1 MPRKKNRPQGKAL
14 TVFMAAVTL
23 IIRLCSCF
31 LFKVF
36 FLSGKEQAVHVKC
49 SFMDSLVLWCVTENL
64 CVWAEKTQRTTSVIG
79 KGAPVLGAERK
90 RETAALQV
98 VEIRTAALS
107 KGKSTARRQRIHSS
121 GLLESRS
128 GGFARFY
135 ETRRKEQSNNSSTG
149 FGVWKEK

>member
-1 MPRKKNRPQGKAL
+1 M
-14 TVFMAAVTL
+14 
-23 IIRLCSCF
+23 
-31 LFKVF
+31 
-36 FLSGKEQAVHVKC
+36 
-49 SFMDSLVLWCVTENL
+49 
-64 CVWAEKTQRTTSVIG
+64 
-79 KGAPVLGAERK
+79 GAERK

-128 GGFARFY
+128 SGFGLRFY

-149 FGVWKEK
+149 FGAWKEK